1 MKTPSHFVGID
12 VAKATLEVFC
22 AELALDP
29 QVPNAPAGI
38 RSLCQA
44 LRRHRVKVLVICEAT
59 GGLELPLF
67 DEALRSEPSS
77 QLLVRP
83 VRRAISFSDWS
94 SRVSSE
100 AAGQVRGNWKLDG
113 RRWSTRLL
121 LLLHDQ
127 YPPS

>member
-1 MKTPSHFVGID
+1 MKTPSLFVGID

-59 GGLELPLF
+59 GGLEA
-67 DEALRSEPSS
+67 ALVDALHQARI
-77 QLLVRP
+77 
-83 VRRAISFSDWS
+83 A
-94 SRVSSE
+94 VS
-100 AAGQVRGNWKLDG
+100 VLN
-113 RRWSTRLL
+113 
-121 LLLHDQ
+121 
-127 YPPS
+127 